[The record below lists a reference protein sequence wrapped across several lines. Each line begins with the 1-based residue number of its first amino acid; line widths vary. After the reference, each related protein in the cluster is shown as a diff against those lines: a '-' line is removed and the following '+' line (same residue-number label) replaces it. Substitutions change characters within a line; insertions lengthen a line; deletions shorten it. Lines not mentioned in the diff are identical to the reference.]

1 MSVSIVVVGICW
13 AGLLAKLWDLRRNP
27 RNHATRWL
35 CVMLITISLAC
46 SGQLRPVSD
55 RVDGLTT
62 PGTTWVLAN
71 CLTLVAGLAAQASF
85 LHTANPGEAA
95 VRKVRARLWLTVAV
109 IVVIAILFLT
119 VKSNYAEFHAKEG
132 TAQQVPATGA
142 HSYLYV
148 AYLAVLAAAGTQA
161 ALAYAAIADRF
172 CLRAGLRITATGMAV
187 TVLYGVTK
195 VVGMAG
201 YQLGLL
207 PAGKYT
213 ESVIGSLFTVAIL
226 LFMLGS
232 TLPAWG
238 PRAGLDTLAD
248 WSALNVTYYRLF
260 PLWDALSKAFP
271 DIALDAP
278 RSWFGRRIPLRNA
291 SLAVYRRV
299 IEILDARLRLRP
311 FLDEQVADS
320 ARGRIEEAGIPAAR
334 ADAIVEATVLKEAL
348 AAHRQGIAAGTPA
361 HTPESYFHDGT
372 AAQTA
377 WLTAVAKE
385 FPATV
390 LRPRATTDLRAG
402 EVRR

>member
-1 MSVSIVVVGICW
+1 MSVTIVVVGICW

-27 RNHATRWL
+27 RNHAARWL

-46 SGQLRPVSD
+46 TGQLRPVSD
-55 RVDGLTT
+55 RVDSLAI

-95 VRKVRARLWLTVAV
+95 VRKVRARLWLTAAV
-109 IVVIAILFLT
+109 IAGIVILFLT

-148 AYLAVLAAAGTQA
+148 AYLTVLAAGGTQA

-172 CLRAGLRITATGMAV
+172 CLRAGLRITAAGMVV
-187 TVLYGVTK
+187 TFLYGVTK
-195 VVGMAG
+195 VLGMAG

-207 PAGKYT
+207 PAGKST

-248 WSALNVTYYRLF
+248 WSALSLTYYRLY

-271 DIALDAP
+271 DIALDTP
-278 RSWFGRRIPLRNA
+278 RSWLGRRIPTRNA

-320 ARGRIEEAGIPAAR
+320 ARGRIEEAGIPTER
-334 ADAIVEATVLKEAL
+334 AHAIVEATILKEAL
-348 AAHRQGIAAGTPA
+348 AAHQQGLAAVTPA
-361 HTPESYFHDGT
+361 QTPEPYFRNDT

-385 FPATV
+385 FPVTAFQ
-390 LRPRATTDLRAG
+390 PRATTDQPWSND
-402 EVRR
+402 

>member
-1 MSVSIVVVGICW
+1 MSVTIVVVGICW
-13 AGLLAKLWDLRRNP
+13 AGLLAKLWDLRMNP

-46 SGQLRPVSD
+46 TGQLRQVSD
-55 RVDGLTT
+55 RVDSVAI

-71 CLTLVAGLAAQASF
+71 CLTLVAGLATQASF

-95 VRKVRARLWLTVAV
+95 ARTVRARLWLTVAV
-109 IVVIAILFLT
+109 IVGIVILFLT

-148 AYLAVLAAAGTQA
+148 AYLAVLAVGGTQA

-172 CLRAGLRITATGMAV
+172 CLRAGLRITAAGMAV
-187 TVLYGVTK
+187 TFLYGVTK
-195 VVGMAG
+195 VVGMVG

-226 LFMLGS
+226 LILVGF

-248 WSALNVTYYRLF
+248 WSALSVTYYRLY
-260 PLWDALSKAFP
+260 PLWDALLTAFP
-271 DIALDAP
+271 DIALDTP
-278 RSWFGRRIPLRNA
+278 RSWFGRRIPTRNA

-311 FLDEQVADS
+311 FLDEHIADS
-320 ARGRIEEAGIPAAR
+320 TRARIEESGIPVDR
-334 ADAIVEATVLKEAL
+334 VDAIVEATVLKEAL
-348 AAHRQGIAAGTPA
+348 AAHQQGITAVTPSR
-361 HTPESYFHDGT
+361 TPEPYFHDDT

-385 FPATV
+385 FQVAV
-390 LRPRATTDLRAG
+390 LRPRATADRH
-402 EVRR
+402 

>member
-1 MSVSIVVVGICW
+1 MSVTIVVVGICW
-13 AGLLAKLWDLRRNP
+13 AGLLAKLWDLRTNP

-46 SGQLRPVSD
+46 TGQLRPVSD
-55 RVDGLTT
+55 RVDSLAI

-85 LHTANPGEAA
+85 LHTADPGEAA
-95 VRKVRARLWLTVAV
+95 VRKIRARLWLTVAV
-109 IVVIAILFLT
+109 IVGIVILFLT

-148 AYLAVLAAAGTQA
+148 AYLTVLAAGGTQA
-161 ALAYAAIADRF
+161 GLAYAAIADRF
-172 CLRAGLRITATGMAV
+172 CLRAGLRITAAGMVV
-187 TVLYGVTK
+187 TFLYGVTK

-207 PAGKYT
+207 PAGKSV

-226 LFMLGS
+226 LVLVGF

-248 WSALNVTYYRLF
+248 WSALSVTYYRLH

-271 DIALDAP
+271 DIVLDTP
-278 RSWFGRRIPLRNA
+278 RSWLGRRIPTRNA

-311 FLDEQVADS
+311 FLDGHIADS
-320 ARGRIEEAGIPAAR
+320 TRARIEESGIPVDR
-334 ADAIVEATVLKEAL
+334 VDAIVEATVLREAL
-348 AAHRQGIAAGTPA
+348 AAHQQGIAAVTPA
-361 HTPESYFHDGT
+361 QIPEPYFHNDT

-385 FPATV
+385 FQGTV
-390 LRPRATTDLRAG
+390 LRPRATTDRH
-402 EVRR
+402 

>member
-1 MSVSIVVVGICW
+1 MSVTIVVVGICW
-13 AGLLAKLWDLRRNP
+13 AGLLAKLWDLRTNP

-35 CVMLITISLAC
+35 CVMLITMSLAC
-46 SGQLRPVSD
+46 TGQLPPVSGL
-55 RVDGLTT
+55 VDSLAI

-85 LHTANPGEAA
+85 LHTADPGETA
-95 VRKVRARLWLTVAV
+95 VRKVQTRLWLTVAV
-109 IVVIAILFLT
+109 IVGVVILFLT

-148 AYLAVLAAAGTQA
+148 AYLAVLAVGGTQA

-172 CLRAGLRITATGMAV
+172 CLRAGLRITAAGMAV
-187 TVLYGVTK
+187 AFLYGVTK
-195 VVGMAG
+195 VVGMVG

-207 PAGKYT
+207 PPGNSAEY
-213 ESVIGSLFTVAIL
+213 VIGSLLTLAIL
-226 LFMLGS
+226 LVLVGF

-248 WSALNVTYYRLF
+248 WSALSVTYYRLY
-260 PLWDALSKAFP
+260 PLWDALLAAFP
-271 DIALDAP
+271 DIALDTP
-278 RSWFGRRIPLRNA
+278 RSWLGRRIPMRNA

-320 ARGRIEEAGIPAAR
+320 ARGRIEEAGTPTER
-334 ADAIVEATVLKEAL
+334 AHAIVEAKILKEAL
-348 AAHRQGIAAGTPA
+348 AAHQQGIAAVTPA
-361 HTPESYFHDGT
+361 QTPEPYFHNDT

-385 FPATV
+385 FRVTV
-390 LRPRATTDLRAG
+390 LRPRATADRH
-402 EVRR
+402 

>member
-1 MSVSIVVVGICW
+1 MSVTIVVVGICW
-13 AGLLAKLWDLRRNP
+13 AGLLAKLWDLRTNP
-27 RNHATRWL
+27 RNHATQWL

-46 SGQLRPVSD
+46 TGQLRPVSD
-55 RVDGLTT
+55 LVDSLAI

-71 CLTLVAGLAAQASF
+71 CLTLVSGLAAQASF

-109 IVVIAILFLT
+109 IVGIVILFLT

-148 AYLAVLAAAGTQA
+148 VYLAVLAAGGTQA

-172 CLRAGLRITATGMAV
+172 CLRVGLRITAAGMAV
-187 TVLYGVTK
+187 AFLYGVTK
-195 VVGMAG
+195 VVGMVG

-207 PAGKYT
+207 PAGKSA
-213 ESVIGSLFTVAIL
+213 ESVIGTLFTVAIL
-226 LFMLGS
+226 LVLVGF

-238 PRAGLDTLAD
+238 PRAGLDTVAD
-248 WSALNVTYYRLF
+248 WSALGVTYYRLY
-260 PLWDALSKAFP
+260 PLWDALLEAFP
-271 DIALDAP
+271 DIALDTP
-278 RSWFGRRIPLRNA
+278 RSWLGRRIPMRNA

-320 ARGRIEEAGIPAAR
+320 ARGRIEEAGIPTER
-334 ADAIVEATVLKEAL
+334 AHAIVEATILKEAL
-348 AAHRQGIAAGTPA
+348 AAHQQGIAAVTPA
-361 HTPESYFHDGT
+361 QTPEPYFHNDT

-385 FPATV
+385 FQVTV
-390 LRPRATTDLRAG
+390 LRPRATTGRH
-402 EVRR
+402 